1 MNNKKSPKLTIIT
14 FIIVFIVL
22 VAIVFGAYIIINKKN
37 QSQPNTGT
45 EEGIA
50 PEIILNLSSEKKDLE
65 SVDIEI
71 STHTADEEG
80 VASIILPDG
89 ESVFVSDYKYTV
101 DANGT
106 YTFGVVGKNGMRA
119 EKSIE
124 VSNIKVVS
132 AKDPYIP
139 NGFHHIEGSN
149 IDNGFVIEDDIGNQ
163 FVWVPVEKGQVVRNT
178 NDSIYSEESNS
189 ASGLINSAARYYGFY
204 IARFEASEYR
214 IGDEGSVAASLPN
227 VAPWTNLNNKQAEE
241 ACLGMA
247 TVFRY
252 GDNYDTQLINSYAW
266 DTTLTWL
273 NKRVKGFST
282 SLNYGNYTG
291 TIKNTGQTDTDI
303 VNNICDLCGN
313 VREWTTEVNTESQQK
328 KKDNRDKEI
337 IIINKVVRGGSAN
350 LNKNA
355 ISRTGYSEEL
365 SDDFWGFR
373 TILYKKD

>member
-22 VAIVFGAYIIINKKN
+22 VAIVFGAYIIINKRN

-89 ESVFVSDYKYTV
+89 ESVFVSDY
-101 DANGT
+101 
-106 YTFGVVGKNGMRA
+106 
-119 EKSIE
+119 
-124 VSNIKVVS
+124 
-132 AKDPYIP
+132 
-139 NGFHHIEGSN
+139 
-149 IDNGFVIEDDIGNQ
+149 
-163 FVWVPVEKGQVVRNT
+163 NT

-266 DTTLTWL
+266 DTTLAWL